1 LWVVGGTTLNLL
13 FIYYFIFYSIHLL
26 FSPDAREKPR
36 LFLASFGK
44 AAGIAIA
51 ENARAIRFK

>member
-1 LWVVGGTTLNLL
+1 MFFENGNQRK
-13 FIYYFIFYSIHLL
+13 IENL

-44 AAGIAIA
+44 AAGTRIADK
-51 ENARAIRFK
+51 ARAIRSKISNY

>member
-1 LWVVGGTTLNLL
+1 MFFENGNQRKREN
-13 FIYYFIFYSIHLL
+13 L

-44 AAGIAIA
+44 AAGIRKAKMPKPFAPKSVTI
-51 ENARAIRFK
+51 N